1 MMGPLWLLLCACLV
15 RTSGGFSAVPSS
27 GPPFALFPSFR
38 VSNLATSVAFYE
50 NVLGAKR
57 VVGGGPQQQQQH
69 QSASVAHLSFGGGNG
84 IELSEAAAGM
94 GIDRGSVFQGI
105 GVTMPDAASIVR
117 TAEKFGGKIVRA
129 FDEYG
134 YGASIIPDEDEM
146 KINPVRLGCIADPDG
161 YCVEVTEGSR
171 AEPLRKV
178 VLHVLDTEEAV
189 AFYGE
194 TLGMRLLRRRSN
206 INSRPKHA
214 SICSFVSHEDS
225 ELEGTML
232 ELVYNYAVDRLQV
245 GTGVAHL
252 GMSSSK
258 VPAGKMQTKDPNN
271 LPIVVY

>member
-1 MMGPLWLLLCACLV
+1 MSVWLLISLLSACLV
-15 RTSGGFSAVPSS
+15 RQSGGFSAVPST
-27 GPPFALFPSFR
+27 PVVQPAPFALFPSFR

-57 VVGGGPQQQQQH
+57 VGGG
-69 QSASVAHLSFGGGNG
+69 QSAVAHLSFGGGNG
-84 IELSEAAAGM
+84 IELLEAAAGM

-117 TAEKFGGKIVRA
+117 SAEKYGGKILRA

-189 AFYGE
+189 AFYGDS
-194 TLGMRLLRRRSN
+194 LGMRLLRRRSN

-214 SICSFVSHEDS
+214 SICSFVSHEAS

-232 ELVYNYAVDRLQV
+232 ELVYNYAVERLQV
-245 GTGVAHL
+245 GKGFAHL